1 METCLRLL
9 LLLGVAT
16 AVATAQAQAQA
27 QTQSQSQAGYE
38 DAVTTAVDIFN
49 QESGLPQAYRLL
61 EAEPQS
67 EWNPSS
73 QAAQPLKF
81 SVKETVCPIA
91 QKGNLKQCD
100 FKENGLVKDCS
111 GLFTAGKKPPVTA
124 VKCEDTSQEPE
135 LVTRRKFWKKVLNG
149 ALKIA
154 PFLLG

>member
-1 METCLRLL
+1 METCLCLL

-67 EWNPSS
+67 EWVSAP
-73 QAAQPLKF
+73 
-81 SVKETVCPIA
+81 ETP
-91 QKGNLKQCD
+91 
-100 FKENGLVKDCS
+100 
-111 GLFTAGKKPPVTA
+111 
-124 VKCEDTSQEPE
+124 
-135 LVTRRKFWKKVLNG
+135 
-149 ALKIA
+149 A
-154 PFLLG
+154 PRCRLLH